1 MINPKNLRQIYLNA
15 MDIDV
20 WLPRNTIESNNSQIN
35 ILSKSNSN
43 LGAFEL
49 YVYENIDDRK
59 IKWLTIGSTC
69 SADADILLDKMMF
82 AVGSERTS
90 KVNLILNDIN
100 CLYDQIESIGPKIIL
115 LLGNDATKKILNRKE
130 SFDQI
135 RGEVHQLKGTKVIAT
150 YHPNSL
156 LQNPLQKRAAWHDL
170 SMSFTIFSKDK
181 K

>member
-15 MDIDV
+15 IGIDI
-20 WLPRNTIESNNSQIN
+20 WLPRNTIKSNNSQIN
-35 ILSKSNSN
+35 FSSKNNSN

-49 YVYENIDDRK
+49 CLYENTDGRK
-59 IKWLTIGSTC
+59 IKWLTIGNAC
-69 SADADILLDKMMF
+69 SGDADILLNKMMF

-100 CLYDQIESIGPKIIL
+100 CLYDQIESISPKIIL
-115 LLGNDATKKILNRKE
+115 LLGNDVTKKILNKKE

-135 RGEVHQLKGTKVIAT
+135 RGEVHQLKGAKVIAT

-170 SMSFTIFSKDK
+170 SMSFNIFPKDK

>member
-1 MINPKNLRQIYLNA
+1 MINPKNLRKFYLNA
-15 MDIDV
+15 MGIDI
-20 WLPRNTIESNNSQIN
+20 WLPRNTIESNNSHIN
-35 ILSKSNSN
+35 ISSINNSN
-43 LGAFEL
+43 LDVFEL
-49 YVYENIDDRK
+49 CLYENTDDRK
-59 IKWLTIGSTC
+59 IKWLTIGNIC

-82 AVGSERTS
+82 AVDLKRTS
-90 KVNLILNDIN
+90 KVNLILNDID
-100 CLYDQIESIGPKIIL
+100 CLYDQIKSVSPKIIL
-115 LLGNDATKKILNRKE
+115 LLGNDATKKILNKKE

-170 SMSFTIFSKDK
+170 SMSFNIFPKDK